1 MALDREAIGG
11 WVSKLQSIADRF
23 AEVEKRVSDPEV
35 ASDQHAFAALMR
47 EHRRLK
53 PMAEKARQLVTG
65 LANWDEATSWMES
78 EDADM
83 RELGAAELPG
93 LTSELELGVE
103 EAKWMLLPHDAADD
117 RNAIL
122 EVRAGTG
129 GDEAALFAGDLVR
142 MYVKHAE
149 DRGWKHSWV
158 GMSEGTVGGFKEA
171 VIRLEGEGVFGWLKF
186 ERGVHRVQRVPA
198 TESQGRVHTSAATVA
213 VLPVAGEV
221 DVDLNLNDVRKDTFR
236 ASGAGGQHVNKTES
250 AVRLTH
256 VPTGT
261 VVECQDGRSQ
271 HQNYERALEVLRSR
285 LYDAARAEAEAERA
299 AERKSQVSTG
309 DRSAK
314 IRTYNFPQGRV
325 TDHRIGLTLHALP
338 AILGGD
344 LTAVIE
350 ALHVADRAE
359 RLKNL

>member
-1 MALDREAIGG
+1 M
-11 WVSKLQSIADRF
+11 
-23 AEVEKRVSDPEV
+23 
-35 ASDQHAFAALMR
+35 
-47 EHRRLK
+47 
-53 PMAEKARQLVTG
+53 
-65 LANWDEATSWMES
+65 
-78 EDADM
+78 
-83 RELGAAELPG
+83 
-93 LTSELELGVE
+93 
-103 EAKWMLLPHDAADD
+103 
-117 RNAIL
+117 
-122 EVRAGTG
+122 
-129 GDEAALFAGDLVR
+129 FAGDLVR

-325 TDHRIGLTLHALP
+325 TDHRIGLTLHALS

-359 RLKNL
+359 RLKILTIPLPRRVRVASRTALPDLCGMSSPRLSRRSPAIALQTPEGLLSAIQAKGSYLCVGLDPDPAKIPVSFGEGVAGMEAFAWPWFRPPNMWRWRTSPTWPFSSNTVPRVGPPWNAWSNRFRVTSW

>member
-1 MALDREAIGG
+1 MALDRDSSGE
-11 WVSKLQSIADRF
+11 WVSKLQALADRF
-23 AEVEKRVSDPEV
+23 SEVEKRVSDPEA
-35 ASDQHAFAALMR
+35 ASDLELFKSLMM

-53 PMAEKARQLVTG
+53 PMAEKANELSLLLKG
-65 LANWDEATSWMES
+65 WDEANDWSHSQDDEMRWMGES
-78 EDADM
+78 ERTRISA
-83 RELGAAELPG
+83 L
-93 LTSELELGVE
+93 LESGIE
-103 EAKWMLLPHDAADD
+103 EAKWMLLPHDMADD

-142 MYVKHAE
+142 MYLKHAE
-149 DRGWKHSWV
+149 ERGWSHEWV
-158 GMSEGTVGGFKEA
+158 SASEGTVGGFKEA
-171 VIRLEGEGVFGWLKF
+171 VVRLEGDGVFGWLKF
-186 ERGVHRVQRVPA
+186 ERGVHRVQRVPE

-213 VLPVAGEV
+213 VLPVAREV
-221 DVDLNLNDVRKDTFR
+221 DVELNMSDVRKDTFR

-256 VPTGT
+256 LPSGT

-271 HQNYERALEVLRSR
+271 HQNFERALEVLRSR
-285 LYDAARAEAEAERA
+285 LFEAAREAVEAERA
-299 AERKSQVSTG
+299 ADRKSQVSSG

-344 LTAVIE
+344 LTPVVE
-350 ALHVADRAE
+350 ALHIADRAE

>member
-1 MALDREAIGG
+1 MAMDREAIGE
-11 WVSKLQSIADRF
+11 WVAKLQRISDRF
-23 AEVEKRVSDPEV
+23 SEVEKRVSDPEV
-35 ASDQHAFAALMR
+35 ASNQEAFATFMM
-47 EHRRLK
+47 EHRRLQ
-53 PMAEKARQLVTG
+53 PMAVKANELVTA
-65 LANWDEATSWMES
+65 LQNWDEAFAWSQS
-78 EDADM
+78 EDKDM
-83 RELGAAELPG
+83 KGMG
-93 LTSELELGVE
+93 SSELERLSVVLENGVE
-103 EAKWMLLPHDAADD
+103 EAKWMLLPHDSADD

-122 EVRAGTG
+122 EIRAGAG

-142 MYVKHAE
+142 MYLKHAE
-149 DRGWKHSWV
+149 QKGWKHEWV
-158 GMSEGTVGGFKEA
+158 SASEGTVGGFKEA
-171 VIRLEGEGVFGWLKF
+171 VIRLDGEGVFGWLKF

-213 VLPVAGEV
+213 ILPVAREV
-221 DVDLNLNDVRKDTFR
+221 DVELNLNDIRKDTFR

-256 VPTGT
+256 IPSGT

-285 LYDAARAEAEAERA
+285 LYDAARESSEAERA

-338 AILGGD
+338 AILAGD
-344 LTAVIE
+344 LDAVVE

>member
-1 MALDREAIGG
+1 
-11 WVSKLQSIADRF
+11 
-23 AEVEKRVSDPEV
+23 
-35 ASDQHAFAALMR
+35 
-47 EHRRLK
+47 
-53 PMAEKARQLVTG
+53 
-65 LANWDEATSWMES
+65 
-78 EDADM
+78 
-83 RELGAAELPG
+83 
-93 LTSELELGVE
+93 
-103 EAKWMLLPHDAADD
+103 
-117 RNAIL
+117 
-122 EVRAGTG
+122 
-129 GDEAALFAGDLVR
+129 

-236 ASGAGGQHVNKTES
+236 ASSAGSQHVNKTECGSFDTHSHGHGGGMPRWTFS
-250 AVRLTH
+250 APELRARPRGVAESIVRRSA
-256 VPTGT
+256 GR
-261 VVECQDGRSQ
+261 GRS
-271 HQNYERALEVLRSR
+271 RTGCR
-285 LYDAARAEAEAERA
+285 
-299 AERKSQVSTG
+299 RKSQVSTG

>member
-1 MALDREAIGG
+1 MSFDRDAIGA
-11 WVSKLQSIADRF
+11 WVTKLQSIADRF
-23 AEVEKRVSDPEV
+23 AEVEKLVSDPEV
-35 ASDQHAFAALMR
+35 VQDQEAFASLMTEYR
-47 EHRRLK
+47 KLK
-53 PMAEKARQLVTG
+53 PMAEKSRQLAMS
-65 LANWDEATSWMES
+65 LADWDEANLWANS
-78 EDADM
+78 EDEDM
-83 RELGAAELPG
+83 RELGKSELPG
-93 LTSELELGVE
+93 LTSDLEQGVE
-103 EAKWMLLPHDAADD
+103 AAKWMLLPRDSADD
-117 RNAIL
+117 RDAIL

-129 GDEAALFAGDLVR
+129 GNEAALFAGDLVR
-142 MYVKHAE
+142 MYLKHAE
-149 DRGWKHSWV
+149 ERGWKYSWV
-158 GMSEGTVGGFKEA
+158 GMSEGTMGGFKEA

-186 ERGVHRVQRVPA
+186 ERGVHRVQRVPT

-213 VLPVAGEV
+213 VLPVAREV
-221 DVDLNLNDVRKDTFR
+221 DIDLNLNEVRKDTFR

-256 VPTGT
+256 LPTGT

-285 LYDAARAEAEAERA
+285 LYDSVRARVEAERA

-325 TDHRIGLTLHALP
+325 TDHRIGLTVHTLT

-344 LTAVIE
+344 LKAVIE

>member
-1 MALDREAIGG
+1 MAFDREELGG
-11 WVSKLQSIADRF
+11 WVAKLQCIADRF
-23 AEVEKRVSDPEV
+23 AEVEKRVSDPDVV
-35 ASDQHAFAALMR
+35 ADRVKLRDLMV
-47 EHRRLK
+47 EHKRLK
-53 PMAEKARQLVTG
+53 PMAVKAASLVAT
-65 LANWDEATSWMES
+65 LRDWDEAQAWIQS

-83 RELGAAELPG
+83 RTLGEAELPA
-93 LTSELELGVE
+93 LQAALSEGVE

-117 RNAIL
+117 RDAIL
-122 EVRAGTG
+122 EIRAGTG
-129 GDEAALFAGDLVR
+129 GDEASLFAGDLVR
-142 MYVKHAE
+142 MYLKHADE
-149 DRGWKHSWV
+149 KGWNHQWLQA
-158 GMSEGTVGGFKEA
+158 SEGTVGGFKQA
-171 VIRLEGEGVFGWLKF
+171 VLRLEGEGVFGWLKF
-186 ERGVHRVQRVPA
+186 ERGVHRVQRVPD

-213 VLPVAGEV
+213 VLPVAREV
-221 DVDLNLNDVRKDTFR
+221 DVALNLNDVRKDTFR

-271 HQNYERALEVLRSR
+271 HQNYEWALEELRTR
-285 LYDAARAEAEAERA
+285 LYDAARAEAEAARA

-325 TDHRIGLTLHALP
+325 TDHRIGLTVHALQ
-338 AILGGD
+338 AVMQGQLQE
-344 LTAVIE
+344 VIE

-359 RLKNL
+359 QLKNL

>member
-1 MALDREAIGG
+1 MALDRETIGG
-11 WVSKLQSIADRF
+11 WVTKLQGIADRF
-23 AEVEKRVSDPEV
+23 AEVEKRVSDPSV
-35 ASDQHAFAALMR
+35 ASDQEAFTALMI

-53 PMAEKARQLVTG
+53 PMAEKANDLVKA
-65 LANWDEATSWMES
+65 LANWDEATEWAGSG
-78 EDADM
+78 DPDM
-83 RELGAAELPG
+83 KAMALAELES
-93 LTSELELGVE
+93 LTVVLEQGVE

-142 MYVKHAE
+142 MYLKHAE
-149 DRGWKHSWV
+149 DRGWKHTWV

-171 VIRLEGEGVFGWLKF
+171 VIRLEGDGVFGWLKF

-213 VLPVAGEV
+213 VLPMAREV
-221 DVDLNLNDVRKDTFR
+221 DVELNMNDVRKDTFR

-256 VPTGT
+256 IPTGT

-271 HQNYERALEVLRSR
+271 HQNHERALEVLRSR
-285 LYDAARAEAEAERA
+285 LYDAAREAAEAERA

-344 LTAVIE
+344 LTQVIE

>member
-1 MALDREAIGG
+1 MTLDRDAIGV
-11 WVSKLQSIADRF
+11 WVAKLQGIADRF
-23 AEVEKRVSDPEV
+23 AEVEKRVSDPAV
-35 ASDQHAFAALMR
+35 ASDMELFKPLMV
-47 EHRRLK
+47 EHRRLQ
-53 PMAEKARQLVTG
+53 PMAKKARE
-65 LANWDEATSWMES
+65 LATWLSNWDEAKTWVNSDDAEMRAMGVMEV
-78 EDADM
+78 EK
-83 RELGAAELPG
+83 
-93 LTSELELGVE
+93 LTSLLESGVE

-117 RNAIL
+117 RDAIL

-129 GDEAALFAGDLVR
+129 GDEAALFAGDLMR
-142 MYVKHAE
+142 MYLKHAE
-149 DRGWKHSWV
+149 DRGWKHEWV
-158 GMSEGTVGGFKEA
+158 QASEGTVGGFKEA
-171 VIRLEGEGVFGWLKF
+171 VVRLEGDGVFGWLKF
-186 ERGVHRVQRVPA
+186 ERGVHRVQRVPQ

-213 VLPVAGEV
+213 VLPVAREV
-221 DVDLNLNDVRKDTFR
+221 DVELNMTDVRKDTFR

-271 HQNYERALEVLRSR
+271 HQNFERALEVLRSR
-285 LYDAARAEAEAERA
+285 LYDAAREAAESERA

-344 LTAVIE
+344 LNPVIE

>member
-1 MALDREAIGG
+1 MAFQRSAVGE
-11 WVSKLQSIADRF
+11 WVDKFQSIADRF
-23 AEVEKRVSDPEV
+23 REVELRVSDPEV
-35 ASDQHAFAALMR
+35 VNDPDAFKVLMI
-47 EHRRLK
+47 EYRRLE
-53 PMAEKARQLVTG
+53 PMAQCA
-65 LANWDEATSWMES
+65 
-78 EDADM
+78 
-83 RELGAAELPG
+83 RELAQMLQLWDDGQEWIQSGDAEMQSMGRVECERTEPL
-93 LTSELELGVE
+93 LESRLE
-103 EAKWMLLPHDAADD
+103 EAKWMLLPHDSADD

-142 MYVKHAE
+142 MYLRHAE
-149 DRGWKHSWV
+149 GRGWHHEWV
-158 GMSEGTVGGFKEA
+158 SAHEGTVGGFKEA
-171 VIRLEGEGVFGWLKF
+171 VLRLEGDGVYGWLKF
-186 ERGVHRVQRVPA
+186 ERGVHRVQRVPE

-213 VLPVAGEV
+213 ILPLAEEV
-221 DVDLNLNDVRKDTFR
+221 DVDLRASDIRKDTFR
-236 ASGAGGQHVNKTES
+236 SSGAGGQHVNKTES

-256 VPTGT
+256 LPSGL

-271 HQNYERALEVLRSR
+271 HQNLERAMEVLRAR
-285 LYDAARAEAEAERA
+285 LFDLAREEAEAQRS
-299 AERKSQVSTG
+299 AERKSQVSSG

-338 AILGGD
+338 QILQGD
-344 LTAVIE
+344 LSPLIE

>member
-1 MALDREAIGG
+1 MAFDREELGG
-11 WVSKLQSIADRF
+11 WVAKLQSIADRF
-23 AEVEKRVSDPEV
+23 AEVEKRVSDPDVV
-35 ASDQHAFAALMR
+35 ADRVKLRDLMV
-47 EHRRLK
+47 EHKRLK
-53 PMAEKARQLVTG
+53 PMAVKAASLVAT
-65 LANWDEATSWMES
+65 LRDWDEAQAWIQS

-83 RELGAAELPG
+83 RTLGEAELPA
-93 LTSELELGVE
+93 LQAALSEGVE

-117 RNAIL
+117 RDAIL
-122 EVRAGTG
+122 EIRAGTG
-129 GDEAALFAGDLVR
+129 GDEASLFAGDLVR
-142 MYVKHAE
+142 MYLKHADE
-149 DRGWKHSWV
+149 KGWNHQWLQA
-158 GMSEGTVGGFKEA
+158 SEGTVGGFKQA
-171 VIRLEGEGVFGWLKF
+171 VLRLEGEGVFGWLKF
-186 ERGVHRVQRVPA
+186 ERGVHRVQRVPD

-213 VLPVAGEV
+213 VLPVAREV
-221 DVDLNLNDVRKDTFR
+221 DVALNLNDVRKDTFR

-271 HQNYERALEVLRSR
+271 HQNYEWALEELRTR
-285 LYDAARAEAEAERA
+285 LYDAARAEAEAARA

-325 TDHRIGLTLHALP
+325 TDHRIGLTVHALQ
-338 AILGGD
+338 AVMQGQLQE
-344 LTAVIE
+344 VIE

-359 RLKNL
+359 QLKNL

>member
-1 MALDREAIGG
+1 MAFDREELGG
-11 WVSKLQSIADRF
+11 WVAKLQSIADRF
-23 AEVEKRVSDPEV
+23 AEVEKRVSDPDVV
-35 ASDQHAFAALMR
+35 ADRVKLRDLMV
-47 EHRRLK
+47 EHKRLK
-53 PMAEKARQLVTG
+53 PMAVKAASLVAT
-65 LANWDEATSWMES
+65 LRDWDEAQAWIQS

-83 RELGAAELPG
+83 RTLGEAELPA
-93 LTSELELGVE
+93 LQVALSEGVE

-117 RNAIL
+117 RDAIL
-122 EVRAGTG
+122 EIRAGTG
-129 GDEAALFAGDLVR
+129 GDEASLFAGDLVR
-142 MYVKHAE
+142 MYLKHADE
-149 DRGWKHSWV
+149 KGWNHQWLQA
-158 GMSEGTVGGFKEA
+158 SEGTVGGFKQA
-171 VIRLEGEGVFGWLKF
+171 VLRLEGEGVFGWLKF
-186 ERGVHRVQRVPA
+186 ERGVHRVQRVPD

-213 VLPVAGEV
+213 VLPVAREV
-221 DVDLNLNDVRKDTFR
+221 DVALNLNDVRKDTFR

-271 HQNYERALEVLRSR
+271 HQNYEWALEELRTR
-285 LYDAARAEAEAERA
+285 LYDAARAEAEAARA

-325 TDHRIGLTLHALP
+325 TDHRIGLTVHALQ
-338 AILGGD
+338 AVMQGQLQE
-344 LTAVIE
+344 VIE

-359 RLKNL
+359 QLKNL